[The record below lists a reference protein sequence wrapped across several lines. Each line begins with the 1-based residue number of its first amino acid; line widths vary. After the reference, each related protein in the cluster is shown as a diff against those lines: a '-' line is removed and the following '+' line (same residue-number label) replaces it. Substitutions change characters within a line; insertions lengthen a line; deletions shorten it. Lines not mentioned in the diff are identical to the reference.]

1 MQSLRFTRLTL
12 LRLLAC
18 CLIALG
24 ANVQAEVQQFASGV
38 TLKKYGTGELRKFG
52 FLVYD
57 AVLWAGTNPVEAPLA
72 LQLTYKRD
80 IAGQKIVDASVREMR
95 ELGAPASSLPV
106 WGQEMSRIFPNVRS
120 GDQITGLYL
129 NGSATFLLNNREI
142 GRINDPEFARY
153 FFGIWL
159 DPRTSEPK
167 LRSRLLQS
175 GTG

>member
-1 MQSLRFTRLTL
+1 MQSLRAFQHMVI
-12 LRLLAC
+12 RLLAIS
-18 CLIALG
+18 LLAFSSG
-24 ANVQAEVQQFASGV
+24 VHAEVQQFGSGV
-38 TLKKYGTGELRKFG
+38 TLKKYGSGELRKFG

-57 AVLWAGTNPVEAPLA
+57 AVLWAGPNPVEAPLA

-95 ELGAPASSLPV
+95 ELGAPASSLTV
-106 WGQEMSRIFPNVRS
+106 WGQAMSRIFPDVRS
-120 GDQITGLYL
+120 GDQITGVYQ
-129 NGSATFLLNNREI
+129 NGAATFLLNNREI

-167 LRSRLLQS
+167 LRNRLLQS